1 MPSTDSNVRRQKHD
15 TGVTSG
21 RPSPRGSLPPYPDG
35 TPLAPVIP
43 TEESTMSYDY
53 ILHVSDVARWPA
65 ALSNLG
71 NLTQLGLAHGIVVIV
86 NGTGVYALQGANDW
100 TAQMEAAARAGVDFF
115 ACARSLANHE
125 FVEGTLP
132 GWLGQVPAAIPAI
145 REWTKDGATYIKS

>member
-1 MPSTDSNVRRQKHD
+1 
-15 TGVTSG
+15 
-21 RPSPRGSLPPYPDG
+21 
-35 TPLAPVIP
+35 
-43 TEESTMSYDY
+43 MSYDY

-71 NLTQLGLAHGIVVIV
+71 NLTQLGLAKGIAVIV

-115 ACARSLANHE
+115 ACARSLASHE
-125 FVEGTLP
+125 FVDGTLP
-132 GWLGQVPAAIPAI
+132 EWLGQVPAAIPAI